1 MLILYHLFE
10 GAHHFGVV
18 AEVVA
23 EVVVAI
29 LVNEDVG
36 RDTVEIEHFV
46 RQVAPLGIIYTVVQS
61 FDSGNH
67 FGIGVDGRL
76 YAVVVYA
83 YDYGVYQGSSKAGYK
98 IEHQKAFRSPIV
110 FQYVAKHP

>member
-36 RDTVEIEHFV
+36 GDTVEIEHFV
-46 RQVAPLGIIYTVVQS
+46 RQVAPLGIIHTVVQS

-67 FGIGVDGRL
+67 FGIGVDGRSL
-76 YAVVVYA
+76 VGDVYPHKVVT
-83 YDYGVYQGSSKAGYK
+83 GQL
-98 IEHQKAFRSPIV
+98 I
-110 FQYVAKHP
+110 